1 MSLRSAR
8 SLYQIRSVICV
19 VLLIVRQTIDT
30 CNHPGTRAKSCN
42 RGRLGN
48 IKASAE
54 KRRAVLVS
62 TAPHGSK
69 TPRHSTPPPHRG
81 GGPRRDRTF
90 DKRRS
95 GWQRLITPTSP
106 PITFRH

>member
-62 TAPHGSK
+62 TAPCGCQSAVQS
-69 TPRHSTPPPHRG
+69 TPRQRG
-81 GGPRRDRTF
+81 GGTHGD
-90 DKRRS
+90 S
-95 GWQRLITPTSP
+95 GSATTLLPVALCFP
-106 PITFRH
+106 V